1 MVLPLTSL
9 DELTVA
15 LERSFTRPILLF
27 KHSSR
32 CGTSAMASEEVHDLL
47 AGAPLAADVYVIHIQ
62 AHRDVSD
69 AVTRLLGVRHE
80 SPQVLLVQDGT
91 VRWNAS
97 HFRVT
102 ADGIRRVVESLAQTT
117 EPTASK

>member
-32 CGTSAMASEEVHDLL
+32 CGTSAMANEEVHDLL
-47 AGAPLAADVYVIHIQ
+47 AGAPLGADVYVIHIQ

-69 AVTRLLGVRHE
+69 AVARLLGVRHE
-80 SPQVLLVQDGT
+80 SPQVLLVRDGT

-102 ADGIRRVVESLAQTT
+102 ADGIRRVVESLAQAP
-117 EPTASK
+117 EPTTW